1 MTDWVAIAEKLGIEL
16 DEDGK
21 FQTTED
27 WLRAGQEAF
36 KDDDG
41 IHIMTLSRDAP
52 EETFDTLHELLD

>member
-41 IHIMTLSRDAP
+41 IHIMTLSEDAP
-52 EETFDTLHELLD
+52 EEVFDTLHELLD